1 MIFPSMVLFALLAG
15 GPAPTELPPVLGVA
29 GTTEEIRRRLQRVE
43 REFREKWGGLTVE
56 ELAPPS
62 VKDSRNRALPI
73 IDAVNVCKELI
84 GDKRPTSLFEIA
96 SRFSVAEAGRYAES
110 DNIELLY
117 YRPVLDMLSTLDLLP
132 ESNFGVDYTEAIH
145 MRPVRLLDVVY
156 VNRLLTV
163 LVLADLAIGE
173 CDDAL
178 NGLTRVLAFAEAFEA
193 EPDELLQMVRRN
205 SDREALGLLREIL
218 VHCELPR
225 KELERLSLIVLHDER
240 RSPAEMILFDHVLA
254 QRPMFDLAASALEVE
269 FDKVQIERLLIA
281 ARLQVLRFLSA
292 FLEHAATPRWE
303 RREAPSLE
311 KLGFPTFPEDED
323 ELLGADDPE
332 SAISQLIQLG
342 FMGPEHVLDRNDL
355 WVARFGL
362 ARTAVALSLY
372 AKDHEGEYPADLVRL
387 VPRYLVELPLD
398 PFDGSFFEYEVT
410 KEGYRL
416 IASEE
421 ATAIWYSEV
430 DPVLDWSQPRREPR
444 STDTENESDQ
454 P

>member
-1 MIFPSMVLFALLAG
+1 MIFPSMVLVALLASG
-15 GPAPTELPPVLGVA
+15 QALTEPPPVLGVA

-73 IDAVNVCKELI
+73 IDAVNLCKELI
-84 GDKRPTSLFEIA
+84 GDKRPTSLFDIA
-96 SRFSVAEAGRYAES
+96 RRFSVAEAGRYAES

-117 YRPVLDMLSTLDLLP
+117 YRPILDMLSTLDLLP

-156 VNRLLTV
+156 VNRLLTI
-163 LVLADLAIGE
+163 LVLADLAGGE

-193 EPDELLQMVRRN
+193 EPDELLQLVRRN

-240 RSPAEMILFDHVLA
+240 RSPVEMILFDHVLA
-254 QRPMFDLAASALEVE
+254 QQPMFDLAASASEVE
-269 FDKVQIERLLIA
+269 VDKVQIERLLIA

-292 FLEHAATPRWE
+292 SLEHAAAPRWE

-311 KLGFPTFPEDED
+311 RFGFRAFPEDED
-323 ELLGADDPE
+323 EPWPDDPE
-332 SAISQLIQLG
+332 SAISHVIQLG
-342 FMGPEHVLDRNDL
+342 FTGLENALDRNDL

-372 AKDHEGEYPADLVRL
+372 AKDHEGEYPADLVRF

-421 ATAIWYSEV
+421 ATVIWYFKV

>member
-1 MIFPSMVLFALLAG
+1 M
-15 GPAPTELPPVLGVA
+15 
-29 GTTEEIRRRLQRVE
+29 
-43 REFREKWGGLTVE
+43 
-56 ELAPPS
+56 
-62 VKDSRNRALPI
+62 
-73 IDAVNVCKELI
+73 
-84 GDKRPTSLFEIA
+84 
-96 SRFSVAEAGRYAES
+96 
-110 DNIELLY
+110 
-117 YRPVLDMLSTLDLLP
+117 
-132 ESNFGVDYTEAIH
+132 
-145 MRPVRLLDVVY
+145 
-156 VNRLLTV
+156 TV
-163 LVLADLAIGE
+163 LVLADLAIGG

-193 EPDELLQMVRRN
+193 EPDELLQIVRRN

-292 FLEHAATPRWE
+292 FLEHAATPRWG

-311 KLGFPTFPEDED
+311 RFGFRAFPEDED

-332 SAISQLIQLG
+332 SAISQLMQLG
-342 FMGPEHVLDRNDL
+342 FTVPEHVLDRNDL

-444 STDTENESDQ
+444 STDTVNKPDQ

>member
-1 MIFPSMVLFALLAG
+1 
-15 GPAPTELPPVLGVA
+15 
-29 GTTEEIRRRLQRVE
+29 
-43 REFREKWGGLTVE
+43 
-56 ELAPPS
+56 
-62 VKDSRNRALPI
+62 
-73 IDAVNVCKELI
+73 
-84 GDKRPTSLFEIA
+84 
-96 SRFSVAEAGRYAES
+96 
-110 DNIELLY
+110 
-117 YRPVLDMLSTLDLLP
+117 
-132 ESNFGVDYTEAIH
+132 SNFGVDYTEAIH
-145 MRPVRLLDVVY
+145 VRPVRPLDVIY

-178 NGLTRVLAFAEAFEA
+178 NGFTRVLAFAEAFEA
-193 EPDELLQMVRRN
+193 EPDELLQIVRRN

-225 KELERLSLIVLHDER
+225 KELERLSLVVLHDER
-240 RSPAEMILFDHVLA
+240 RSPIEMVLLDHVLA
-254 QRPMFDLAASALEVE
+254 QQPMFDLAASASEVE
-269 FDKVQIERLLIA
+269 VDEVRIERLLIA
-281 ARLQVLRFLSA
+281 AHLQVLRFLSA
-292 FLEHAATPRWE
+292 FLEHAAAPRWE

-311 KLGFPTFPEDED
+311 RLGFPAFPEDED
-323 ELLGADDPE
+323 EPWPDDPE
-332 SAISQLIQLG
+332 SAISHVIQLG
-342 FMGPEHVLDRNDL
+342 FTVLENALDRNDL

-421 ATAIWYSEV
+421 ATAIWYFEV
-430 DPVLDWSQPRREPR
+430 DPVLDWSQPCRESR
-444 STDTENESDQ
+444 STETENESDQ